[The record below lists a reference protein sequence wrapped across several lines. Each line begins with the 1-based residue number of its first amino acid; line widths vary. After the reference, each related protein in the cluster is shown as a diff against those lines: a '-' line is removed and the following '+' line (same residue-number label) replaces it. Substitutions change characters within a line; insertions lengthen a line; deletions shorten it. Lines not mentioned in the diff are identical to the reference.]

1 MVAEVK
7 SDAPELALDAQT
19 QSGFVK
25 WFNSLPKVWGGWGGG
40 FWRGARA
47 AAVARTHAAA
57 PASNNKHKKKLNRT
71 TASCASSTARAF
83 TACTARPR

>member
-40 FWRGARA
+40 VLEGGTRRRRRAHARRSA
-47 AAVARTHAAA
+47 CLKQQAQ
-57 PASNNKHKKKLNRT
+57 KKT
-71 TASCASSTARAF
+71 
-83 TACTARPR
+83 